1 MSATTQTPSRGR
13 LWKHRAFMLF
23 WSGETVS
30 LFGTQVTLLALPLT
44 AVLTLNATASQLGFI
59 RFIEQLPYLLFTLLF
74 GAWVDR

>member
-1 MSATTQTPSRGR
+1 MSATMHTSSRGR

-59 RFIEQLPYLLFTLLF
+59 RFVEEQTFPICSS
-74 GAWVDR
+74 R